1 MLATRAG
8 TTTKPAALAPVSA
21 TFKARPRLRWNHT
34 PMICVIAVPAIAA
47 QPKAMPA

>member
-1 MLATRAG
+1 MLHTRAG

-21 TFKARPRLRWNHT
+21 TFSARPRFRSNHT
-34 PMICVIAVPAIAA
+34 PTICAMAVPEIAA